1 MDIVE
6 PMGAETNFY
15 LQTGNHTVICRSQAV
30 VDHRETGHRL
40 QFQFRSAQAHVFDP
54 VTTER
59 IV

>member
-15 LQTGNHTVICRSQAV
+15 LQTGNHTVVCRSQAV

-40 QFQFRSAQAHVFDP
+40 QFEFRSAQAHVFDP
-54 VTTER
+54 VSSER

>member
-15 LQTGNHTVICRSQAV
+15 LQTGRHTVICRSSAS
-30 VDHRETGHRL
+30 VDQREVGHRL
-40 QFQFRSAQAHVFDP
+40 QFQVNLPKVHLFDP
-54 VTTER
+54 VTTLR